1 MSSTTRQLAGKRRST
16 TKLNQRA
23 QLQPGDMLQE
33 RYRVMGTLGV
43 GGFSAVYQARDMR
56 FASVT
61 RLCAI
66 KEMVN
71 ATGDPAAR
79 ELAKRSFETE
89 ASILATLEHSAVP
102 EVYDYFSEG
111 DRSYLVMEYIR
122 GKDLEG
128 TMEERNEPF
137 EPALVVEWAL
147 QVCDVLSYLHSHQP
161 QPIVFRDLKPSNIML
176 DQQGRIRLID
186 FGIAKVFQGNAKGTM
201 IGTEGY
207 SPPEQYRGEA
217 SPAGD
222 VYALGATMHHL
233 LSLKDPRLEPPFS
246 WQERLLPDLNAKV
259 SAAMNAL
266 VVRCLSYNAKDRYQN
281 AMELREALQAL
292 ARPSSTPVP
301 AINPNQTA
309 SPAAVAA
316 TPPPV
321 SNVPAAVVPPLPQP
335 VYAPPPPAYEEPTT
349 SNEITVQPLWKFKCE
364 DEIRSKPVVADKMV
378 YVGAY
383 DNNVYA
389 LTKDTGEFKWKYP
402 ATDGIASSPCVH
414 KNDIFIGS
422 ADHHVYSIGR
432 MTGKLQWRFQTG
444 GPVYSSPTAAFDHI
458 FFGSDDG
465 HMYAISAAN
474 GRPLWKVKAHGP
486 VRSSPFVSDEFVYF
500 GTEAGYVFSFDMRGQ
515 MKWQFQ
521 AKRAVTS
528 SPILAED
535 MIFVG
540 SMDSTIYALDANSG
554 WAIWRT
560 RTGRPIVSSP
570 VVSGDI
576 LYIGSSDGKL
586 YALDIFSGRQI
597 WTFDTTGQIAS
608 SPAVWQDAVY
618 FGSTDGYIY
627 SIDARKGR
635 LRWRYRTRGYVISSP
650 VIADGLVLVGSCDHH
665 LYALPV

>member
-33 RYRVMGTLGV
+33 RYRIMGTLGV

-137 EPALVVEWAL
+137 DPEIVIEWAL

-161 QPIVFRDLKPSNIML
+161 QPIVFRDMKPSNIML

-186 FGIAKVFQGNAKGTM
+186 FGIAKVFQGQAKGTM

-246 WQERLLPDLNAKV
+246 WQERLLPQLNAKV
-259 SAAMNAL
+259 SPALNAL

-281 AMELREALQAL
+281 AMDLREALKGLSQPQAS
-292 ARPSSTPVP
+292 AVVQPIAPH
-301 AINPNQTA
+301 QTA
-309 SPAAVAA
+309 APASVPSPS
-316 TPPPV
+316 TLPEMPF
-321 SNVPAAVVPPLPQP
+321 PQP
-335 VYAPPPPAYEEPTT
+335 VAPPVYAQPQPPAPSLAEPA
-349 SNEITVQPLWKFKCE
+349 SHEVMVQPLWRFKCE
-364 DEIRSKPVVADKMV
+364 DEIRSKPAVVDKMV

-389 LTKDTGEFKWKYP
+389 LNRESGEFKWKYP
-402 ATDGIASSPCVH
+402 ASDGIASSPCVH
-414 KNDIFIGS
+414 KTDLFFGS
-422 ADHHVYSIGR
+422 ADQHVYSVNR

-444 GPVYSSPTAAFDHI
+444 GAVYSSPTAAFDHI

-465 HMYAISAAN
+465 HLYAIAAAN
-474 GRPLWKVKAHGP
+474 GRPLWKVKAHGA
-486 VRSSPFVSDEFVYF
+486 VRSSPFVSDEYVYF
-500 GTEAGYVFSFDMRGQ
+500 GTEAGYVFAFDMRGQ

-528 SPILAED
+528 SPTLAED
-535 MIFVG
+535 MVFLG
-540 SMDSTIYALDANSG
+540 SMDSTVYALDANSG

-560 RTGRPIVSSP
+560 RVGRPVISSP
-570 VVSGDI
+570 VVAGDVV
-576 LYIGSSDGKL
+576 YIGSSDGKL

-597 WTFDTTGQIAS
+597 WTFDTKGQVTS
-608 SPAVWQDAVY
+608 SPAIWQDTIY
-618 FGSTDGYIY
+618 FGSTDGYVY
-627 SIDARKGR
+627 ALDARKGR
-635 LRWRYRTRGYVISSP
+635 LRWRFRTGGYVISSP
-650 VIADGLVLVGSCDHH
+650 VIAEGVVYIGSCDHH
-665 LYALPV
+665 VYALPV